1 MPNITIEG
9 PRIPDIN
16 VKRVLV
22 KELTDAAEK
31 AYNIPREHI
40 VVIIKANEPDDVG
53 TGGVLVADRRKQA

>member
-9 PRIPDIN
+9 PRITDIN
-16 VKRVLV
+16 VKRALV

-40 VVIIKANEPDDVG
+40 IVIIKANEPEDVG
-53 TGGVLVADRRKQA
+53 TGGVLVADRRKP